1 MLSAYF
7 SGKADAEVVGSEKW
21 PPYNVCSIPFNVKK
35 NEQHIKLKE
44 PHKRFTTVFFII
56 YSANALIRQLSIEAA
71 ETARQNMDFDSFK
84 PGDAIEVTVRGFLCY

>member
-44 PHKRFTTVFFII
+44 PHKRFTTVFF
-56 YSANALIRQLSIEAA
+56 YHL
-71 ETARQNMDFDSFK
+71 
-84 PGDAIEVTVRGFLCY
+84 

>member
-1 MLSAYF
+1 MLAAFTSSVVRNISRGTPRMLSAYF

-44 PHKRFTTVFFII
+44 PHKRFTTVFF
-56 YSANALIRQLSIEAA
+56 YHL
-71 ETARQNMDFDSFK
+71 
-84 PGDAIEVTVRGFLCY
+84 